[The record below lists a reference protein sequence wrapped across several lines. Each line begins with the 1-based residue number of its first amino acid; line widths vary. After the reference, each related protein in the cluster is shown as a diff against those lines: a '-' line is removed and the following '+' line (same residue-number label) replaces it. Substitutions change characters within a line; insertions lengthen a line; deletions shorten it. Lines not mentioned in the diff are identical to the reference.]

1 MPAKDKYHD
10 VVIRAL
16 QKDGWIINDEQYIL
30 ITQKRLLW
38 IDLLVSDVSDSRQ
51 VLVEVKSFISLSA
64 VEDFANAI
72 GKYLIRLM

>member
-38 IDLLVSDVSDSRQ
+38 IDLLVSDVSDSR
-51 VLVEVKSFISLSA
+51 
-64 VEDFANAI
+64 
-72 GKYLIRLM
+72 